1 MKITDVEVIP
11 LRIPQHNI
19 HIADGIQDD
28 VIVRVHTDEGISGV
42 GESDSSP
49 MVIKA
54 IVEAWPS
61 WPRSRGLRDIII
73 GKNPFDVEMLFQ
85 QMQTG
90 TLWLGR
96 NGAAQSA
103 IAAVDIALW
112 DIIGKATGK
121 PVHALLGA
129 AYRDRVPVYASTL
142 FTEDPGEMSEV
153 GQRYAIAARAATS
166 TAA

>member
-61 WPRSRGLRDIII
+61 WPRSRGFQWRGLLPGGAPVRLAFGAPIKVTPGDENATIAELRSSL
-73 GKNPFDVEMLFQ
+73 EALF
-85 QMQTG
+85 
-90 TLWLGR
+90 R
-96 NGAAQSA
+96 K
-103 IAAVDIALW
+103 I
-112 DIIGKATGK
+112 
-121 PVHALLGA
+121 
-129 AYRDRVPVYASTL
+129 
-142 FTEDPGEMSEV
+142 
-153 GQRYAIAARAATS
+153 RAPRHS
-166 TAA
+166 G